1 MTTTSAPRI
10 ARRWLTSVCHP
21 SAGSYI
27 IDPARI
33 ERIREQAAGLHNH
46 TDTQLTAEAGRVAAV
61 FRAQPAVCSAEQMIE
76 AFALAYE
83 GIRRVL
89 GLGLYNEQIIS
100 GMLLCRGMI
109 AEMATGEGKTLCAA
123 LPALFYGLRGQ
134 SVHVATPNAYL
145 AERDCE
151 LLTPVYR
158 LLSCSVG
165 LLRENG
171 SEDEK
176 RAVYACDIVYGT
188 GYEFGFDYLR
198 EQLAGIAQSRNTL
211 GSRYRDVLRGSGGP
225 ELGFHA
231 RRGVAIIDEIDSVM
245 VDEACIPLII
255 SGAGSPDEKDASL
268 YAEAIRVAKRLR
280 EDSDYLIDREAHSVS
295 LTRSGRLKSHEET
308 AGQSPCGLQRS
319 WSVYIEQALQALL
332 LLTRDVD
339 YVADDGKIVLVDG
352 ATGRLC
358 PDRNWSEG
366 LHQILE
372 VKENL
377 EHSGELRTAARITR
391 QRYFRMYDM
400 LCGMTGTAME
410 SRWEFWR
417 TYGLRVATVP
427 LRRPLLRKA
436 LPARYFADAASKWR
450 AAVEEIA
457 RIHATGRPVLIGS
470 RTIENSETL
479 AKLLDEAGVPYQLLN
494 GKQTADEAEIVAQA
508 GRRGAVTI
516 ATNMA
521 GRGTDIK
528 LEPGVA
534 EIGGMHLIAVEPNE
548 SLRVDRQLIGRV
560 GRQGDPGSYQFF
572 VSADDALLLRF
583 GHRLSQRMKSLPN
596 ADGELTVNLSRS
608 VRAAQRRAEAAGRKQ
623 RRLLTAAD
631 HWRTNDLVN
640 LVK

>member
-1 MTTTSAPRI
+1 MTTTFAPRS
-10 ARRWLTSVCHP
+10 AGKWLESLCHP
-21 SAGSYI
+21 STGSCI

-33 ERIREQAAGLHNH
+33 DRVREHAASLRDY
-46 TDTQLTAEAGRVAAV
+46 TDSQLGAEAGRVAAI
-61 FRAQPAVCSAEQMIE
+61 FRAQPGVCSAEQMIE

-83 GIRRVL
+83 GIRRVV
-89 GLGLYNEQIIS
+89 GFGLYKEQIIS

-123 LPALFYGLRGQ
+123 LPAIFYGLRGQ

-145 AERDCE
+145 AQRDCE

-158 LLSCSVG
+158 LLNCSVG
-165 LLRENG
+165 LLKEGG

-176 RAVYACDIVYGT
+176 RDVYACDIVYGT

-211 GSRYRDVLRGSGGP
+211 GSRYRDVLRGRGGS
-225 ELGFHA
+225 ERGFHA
-231 RRGVAIIDEIDSVM
+231 RRGIAIIDEIDSVM

-255 SGAGSPDEKDASL
+255 SGAGSPDKDDASI
-268 YAEAIRVAKRLR
+268 YAEALRVAKRLR
-280 EDSDYLIDREAHSVS
+280 EDSDYLIDREAHTVT
-295 LTRSGRLKSHEET
+295 LTKSGKLKSHEET
-308 AGQSPCGLQRS
+308 TGQSPCGLQRS
-319 WSVYIEQALQALL
+319 WSLYVEQALQALL

-339 YVADDGKIVLVDG
+339 YVTDDGKIVLVDG

-372 VKENL
+372 VKEEL

-410 SRWEFWR
+410 SSWEFWR

-427 LRRPLLRKA
+427 LRRPLQRKA
-436 LPARYFADAASKWR
+436 MPARYFADAASKWH
-450 AAVEEIA
+450 AAVEEIG

-479 AKLLDEAGVPYQLLN
+479 AKLLDAARTPYQILN
-494 GKQTADEAEIVAQA
+494 GKQTADEAEVVGRA
-508 GRRGAVTI
+508 GQHGAVTI

-528 LEPGVA
+528 LSAGVA
-534 EIGGMHLIAVEPNE
+534 DIGGMHLIAVEPNE

-572 VSADDALLLRF
+572 ISADDALLLRF
-583 GHRLSQRMKSLPN
+583 GQSLSSRMKWLPN
-596 ADGELTVNLSRS
+596 VNGELSVDLSRS
-608 VRAAQRRAEAAGRKQ
+608 VRAVQKKAEAAGRKQ
-623 RRLLTAAD
+623 RKLLTAAD